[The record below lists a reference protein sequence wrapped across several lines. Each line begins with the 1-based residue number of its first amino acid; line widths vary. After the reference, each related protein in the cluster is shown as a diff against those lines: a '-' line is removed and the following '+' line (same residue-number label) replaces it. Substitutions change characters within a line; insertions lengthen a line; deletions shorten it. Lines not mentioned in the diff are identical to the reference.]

1 MDKRKQGTKGE
12 DVACVY
18 LVNKG
23 YKILKRNYYTQYGE
37 IDIIAK
43 YNDVLIFIEV
53 KMRSSMKYGL
63 GMEAVNHK
71 KIDKIRLCAQIYL
84 QENEL
89 NDQSIRFDVIDIL
102 SGRDENIIHLEAA
115 F

>member
-1 MDKRKQGTKGE
+1 MDKRAKGTKGE

-37 IDIIAK
+37 IDIIAHK
-43 YNDVLIFIEV
+43 DDVIIFVEV
-53 KMRSSMKYGL
+53 KMRTSIKYGL
-63 GMEAVNHK
+63 GMESVNHR
-71 KIDKIRLCAQIYL
+71 KIEKLRLCAQIYL

-89 NDQSIRFDVIDIL
+89 YNQSLRFDVIDIL
-102 SGRDENIIHLEAA
+102 SGRDEKIIHLEAA